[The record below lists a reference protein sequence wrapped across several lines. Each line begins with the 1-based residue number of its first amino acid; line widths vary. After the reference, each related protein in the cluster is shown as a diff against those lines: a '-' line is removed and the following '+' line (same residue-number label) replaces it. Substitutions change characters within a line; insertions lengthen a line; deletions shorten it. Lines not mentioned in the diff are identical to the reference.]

1 MNKHVASM
9 SFSKRFVRFTALALV
24 VILATLAHLVA
35 VPNSAKAS
43 TTVDVNG
50 VELDFSSSKRT
61 ATNNNTTVGG
71 TATYTNVATIGG
83 IQIDAVVTTVGLSNA
98 TISSGGYD
106 NPGSAS
112 ANEKYFQIDNTAT
125 VAGGFTSFKFEFF
138 DHADG
143 SIAVLK
149 NVKVTSIDLDSPG
162 RQFTEF
168 SGFQSY
174 VFASSTHLSAYT
186 TNQAG
191 TALANG
197 LVRFTQTRTNTAV
210 TGSNVAADAVEVDFD
225 QLSSYVAVFGN
236 EQAQGGYFGISFK
249 ALCSTVT
256 PCTAGA
262 SVGNPNNNPPTSVSS
277 TRYYDLSVPATL
289 FLDNFPYTD
298 IDGNA
303 FRSLKITTLPSTG
316 TLEYFNGSSW
326 VSATVGTVITTA
338 DIQLGYLRY
347 TGTGSS
353 FGYKVND
360 GLVDSTAAYTLT
372 LVGAANGQVITFAN
386 PGNKAPTAANFASNA
401 TANSGLTVVLTS
413 LTPSICAVV
422 GLNIDPLAV
431 GACTIVASQPGNSS
445 YGAAANVTQ
454 TFYIT
459 TDAAQIIT
467 LANPG
472 DKTWTGSSFTIPT
485 TPTATS
491 GLAVTLTSFSPSVC
505 TISGTTI
512 TIVGQGT
519 CQIRA
524 TQGGGVSGGTTYAA
538 APPVTISFVVAS
550 APAPST
556 YNITYNSNT
565 STGGS
570 APTTQNGS
578 GTVTLA
584 SNSGTLVKTGYTFT
598 GWNTLANG
606 SGTHYNASGSYNL
619 TADVTLYAEWTIVNY
634 TLTYDGNSSDGGT
647 VPTAQTGSG
656 NVTVA
661 ANLGLLT
668 QSGYTFTGWNT
679 LANGSGTHY
688 NIGSTYNLTADV
700 TLYAEWATSTYTVFY
715 DGNGNSG
722 GSVPSSQTGNGNVTL
737 ATNSGTLALTGYTF
751 TGWNTLANGS
761 GTHYATGATYNL
773 NADVTLYA
781 EWTAAP
787 ATFTITYDGNGKTGG
802 ATPSDT
808 VGNGNVTLATNSG
821 TLTKTGYTFGGW
833 NTLANGSGTHYA
845 TGATYSLTADVTLYA
860 EWTANNYTI
869 TYRGNG
875 NTGGAVGPD
884 TVGIDGSTVTIDNNT
899 GSLVKT
905 GYRFNGW
912 NTAANGNGT
921 NYEEGTSTQI
931 TGNLTLYAVWV
942 ALSFTI
948 TFDGNTSTGGSVPTS
963 VTGYG
968 TKTITS
974 AAGTLVK
981 TGYIFKGWN
990 TQADG
995 QGTRLGTSYN
1005 LIADVTLYAEWQLIP
1020 AIIYSPNGAT
1030 GGTTPNDIP
1039 NGTPITI
1046 DPNTG
1051 NLIRAGYRFLG
1062 WNTQPNGGGTH
1073 YGAGMTPVLPEG
1085 TVLYAEWAKVSSL
1098 ASTGSNYG
1106 EEISGAT
1113 ALFGLGLF
1121 LNAIASIRRR
1131 RVRKN

>member
-50 VELDFSSSKRT
+50 VELDFSSTKRT
-61 ATNNNTTVGG
+61 ATNNNTAVGG

-83 IQIDAVVTTVGLSNA
+83 IQIDALVTTVGLSNA

-303 FRSLKITTLPSTG
+303 FRSLKITTLPTTG
-316 TLEYFNGSSW
+316 TLEYFNGTSW

-459 TDAAQIIT
+459 TDAAQTIT

-538 APPVTISFVVAS
+538 APPVTISFVVAT

-584 SNSGTLVKTGYTFT
+584 SNSGTLAKTGYTFT

-647 VPTAQTGSG
+647 IPTAQTGSG

-668 QSGYTFTGWNT
+668 RSSYTFTGWNT

-688 NIGSTYNLTADV
+688 NIGATYNLTADV
-700 TLYAEWATSTYTVFY
+700 TLYAEWVAV
-715 DGNGNSG
+715 
-722 GSVPSSQTGNGNVTL
+722 VT
-737 ATNSGTLALTGYTF
+737 
-751 TGWNTLANGS
+751 
-761 GTHYATGATYNL
+761 
-773 NADVTLYA
+773 
-781 EWTAAP
+781 
-787 ATFTITYDGNGKTGG
+787 
-802 ATPSDT
+802 
-808 VGNGNVTLATNSG
+808 
-821 TLTKTGYTFGGW
+821 
-833 NTLANGSGTHYA
+833 
-845 TGATYSLTADVTLYA
+845 
-860 EWTANNYTI
+860 NYTI

-884 TVGIDGSTVTIDNNT
+884 TVGADGSTVTIDNNT

-912 NTAANGNGT
+912 NTAANGTGT

-1073 YGAGMTPVLPEG
+1073 FGAGMTPILPEG
-1085 TVLYAEWAKVSSL
+1085 TVLYAEWTKIPAL
-1098 ASTGSNYG
+1098 ASTGSSYG
-1106 EEISGAT
+1106 EEVAGAS
-1113 ALFGLGLF
+1113 ALIGLGLF
-1121 LNAIASIRRR
+1121 FNAIAVIRRR
-1131 RVRKN
+1131 RTK

>member
-1 MNKHVASM
+1 MNKHVAGISL
-9 SFSKRFVRFTALALV
+9 SKRVSRLTALLLV

-35 VPNSAKAS
+35 IPNSAKAS

-50 VELDFSSSKRT
+50 VELDFSSTKRT
-61 ATNNNTTVGG
+61 ATNNNTAVGG

-83 IQIDAVVTTVGLSNA
+83 IQIDAVVTTVALSNA

-112 ANEKYFQIDNTAT
+112 ANEKYFQIDNNAT

-174 VFASSTHLSAYT
+174 VLSSTTHLSAYT

-210 TGSNVAADAVEVDFD
+210 SGSNVAADAVEVDFD

-236 EQAQGGYFGISFK
+236 EQVAGGFYGISFK

-262 SVGNPNNNPPTSVSS
+262 TVGNPNNNPPTSVSS
-277 TRYYDLSVPATL
+277 TRYYDLSVPAIL

-316 TLEYFNGSSW
+316 TLEYFNGTAW
-326 VSATVGTVITTA
+326 VSASVGTVITTA

-386 PGNKAPTAANFASNA
+386 PGNKVPTAANFASNA

-459 TDAAQIIT
+459 TDAAQTIT

-472 DKTWTGSSFTIPT
+472 DQTWAGSSFTIAR

-512 TIVGQGT
+512 TIIGQGT

-524 TQGGGVSGGTTYAA
+524 TQAGGVSGGTTYAS
-538 APPVTISFVVAS
+538 APPVTISFVVAT

-556 YNITYNSNT
+556 FTVTYDGNNKLSG
-565 STGGS
+565 SIPASQTG
-570 APTTQNGS
+570 NGN
-578 GTVTLA
+578 VTLA
-584 SNSGTLVKTGYTFT
+584 TNSGTLAKTGYSFS
-598 GWNTLANG
+598 GWNTAANG
-606 SGTHYNASGSYNL
+606 TGTHYATGATYNL
-619 TADVTLYAEWTIVNY
+619 TADVTLYAEWTAVNY
-634 TLTYDGNSSDGGT
+634 TLTYDGNGNGGGT

-656 NVTVA
+656 NKTLS

-668 QSGYTFTGWNT
+668 LSGSTFTGWNT
-679 LANGSGTHY
+679 AANGTGTHY
-688 NIGSTYNLTADV
+688 NIGATYDLTADV
-700 TLYAEWATSTYTVFY
+700 TLYAEWATSTYTVTY
-715 DGNGNSG
+715 DGNGNGG
-722 GSVPSSQTGNGNVTL
+722 GSVPSSQTGNGNLSL
-737 ATNSGTLALTGYTF
+737 ATNSGTLTNSGFTF
-751 TGWNTLANGS
+751 TGWNTAADGT
-761 GTHYATGATYNL
+761 GTHYATGATFNL

-781 EWTAAP
+781 EWTAVP
-787 ATFTITYDGNGKTGG
+787 VTFTITYDGNGKSGG
-802 ATPSDT
+802 STPSNT

-821 TLTKTGYTFGGW
+821 SLANTGHTFNGW
-833 NTLANGSGTHYA
+833 NTLANGTGTHYA
-845 TGATYSLTADVTLYA
+845 TGATFNLTADVTLYA
-860 EWTANNYTI
+860 EWTAITYTI

-875 NTGGAVGPD
+875 NTGGNVGSD
-884 TVGIDGSTVTIDNNT
+884 TVGSDGSTVTTDNNS

-912 NTAANGNGT
+912 NTAANGT
-921 NYEEGTSTQI
+921 GTSYEDGVSIQI
-931 TGNLTLYAVWV
+931 TGDLTLYAVWV
-942 ALSFTI
+942 PLSFTI
-948 TFDGNTSTGGSVPTS
+948 TFDGNFASAGAAPAV

-974 AAGTLVK
+974 TAGTLVK

-995 QGTRLGTSYN
+995 QGTRLGVSYN
-1005 LIADVTLYAEWQLIP
+1005 LIADVTVYAEWQLIP

-1039 NGTPITI
+1039 NGSPITI

-1051 NLIRAGYRFLG
+1051 NLIRAGFRFLG

-1073 YGAGMTPVLPEG
+1073 YGAGMTPILPEG
-1085 TVLYAEWAKVSSL
+1085 TVLYAEWEKLPTL
-1098 ASTGSNYG
+1098 ASTGSSYG

-1113 ALFGLGLF
+1113 ALIGLGLF
-1121 LNAIASIRRR
+1121 FNAVASIRRR
-1131 RVRKN
+1131 KVRKH